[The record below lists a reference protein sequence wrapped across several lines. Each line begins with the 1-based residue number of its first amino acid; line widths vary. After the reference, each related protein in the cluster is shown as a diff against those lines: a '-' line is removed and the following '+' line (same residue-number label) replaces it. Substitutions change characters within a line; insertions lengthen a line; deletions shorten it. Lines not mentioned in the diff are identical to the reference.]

1 MTSAGYST
9 HVELS
14 TVYGVVLLNI
24 GERLREERARL
35 GLNQG
40 DFAAVAKVSKTT
52 QFNYEKGERSPDAAY
67 LEAVATAGVDV
78 LYVLTGQRSSPS
90 EASLAADESEL
101 LNHYRSIPD
110 QDRAAL
116 RRFGSALAESAGKYT
131 TRKDSDS

>member
-78 LYVLTGQRSSPS
+78 LYVLTGNRSGLS
-90 EASLAADESEL
+90 ENRLADDESML
-101 LNHYRSIPD
+101 LNQYRAMEDS
-110 QDRAAL
+110 DRATF
-116 RRFGSALAESAGKYT
+116 RRMASALAETAGRYSN
-131 TRKDSDS
+131 D

>member
-67 LEAVATAGVDV
+67 LEAVAAAGVDV
-78 LYVLTGQRSSPS
+78 LYVLTGRRAGLS
-90 EASLAADESEL
+90 ETGLAEDESTL
-101 LNHYRSIPD
+101 LNQYRAMSES
-110 QDRAAL
+110 DRATV
-116 RRFGSALAESAGKYT
+116 RRLTSALAESSGH
-131 TRKDSDS
+131 

>member
-67 LEAVATAGVDV
+67 LEAVAAAGVDV
-78 LYVLTGQRSSPS
+78 LYVLTGNRSGLS
-90 EASLAADESEL
+90 ENRLADDESML
-101 LNHYRSIPD
+101 LNQYRAMEDS
-110 QDRAAL
+110 DRATF
-116 RRFGSALAESAGKYT
+116 RRMASALAETAGRYSN
-131 TRKDSDS
+131 D